1 MDIAGQIMDIIP
13 EQFQEFIQDSGAY
26 KLQNVCFT
34 YYSFSGK
41 KYNFDLYMLS
51 SGDISKECW

>member
-41 KYNFDLYMLS
+41 KYKMPICQL
-51 SGDISKECW
+51 